1 MKNNKYFCLSLISL
15 LVFVPSKLQSQD
27 YDSIIKSKKDQR
39 SKEIDKRIN
48 IANQKQQ
55 RDIEE
60 ENKRY
65 FSFGSNRMNENYP
78 GLFSRIENIL
88 GSMQK
93 KCPDKTILLDRWQR
107 KEFSTITESNGII
120 SYKPTNIKF
129 SISEKYNVLDFKD
142 RLNSKIYEIASFD
155 VYYIIPLD
163 VSSFVRDG
171 YGDSNN
177 YGWQRIGYN
186 TYSEFGKE
194 KHYNNSSDGWF
205 KFKILE
211 IEAIKFVDGQITYIV
226 LNDYDGKLFSNIY
239 NGSINYYFNSYIKLK
254 SDIISCDLNRYEID
268 EKNQLDRFNRKHKIP
283 ELNFIK
289 DVNSA
294 VYAEQSD
301 FDTIAF
307 IEKNIDQLDV
317 DWSDYNHRILRSR
330 YNVNWSSI
338 PWWLDGK
345 SELAGRPLQGT
356 ATSGEGRSAGVAKPA
371 SPRPPGELQR
381 IYSERTPGLVFKG
394 PAARG
399 YLGVSIQDVD
409 NVSSR
414 ELGITPGRGVIV
426 RGIVP
431 KQAADI
437 AGIRPDDVIL
447 KIENWP
453 VTPEQTVQS
462 ILESYEAGQEISV
475 QLIRNGVNLQVMV
488 KLGQRPSN

>member
-1 MKNNKYFCLSLISL
+1 MIGLLI
-15 LVFVPSKLQSQD
+15 FVPSKLMSQD
-27 YDSIIKSKKDQR
+27 YDAIIKSKKDQR

-48 IANQKQQ
+48 IASQKQQ

-65 FSFGSNRMNENYP
+65 FSFGSERMNKNYP

-88 GSMQK
+88 GSLQK
-93 KCPDKTILLDRWQR
+93 KCPDKTILLDRWER
-107 KEFSTITESNGII
+107 KEFSTITESAGII

-129 SISEKYNVLDFKD
+129 SISEKYKVLDFQA
-142 RLNSKIYEIASFD
+142 RLNSKIYEVASFN
-155 VYYIIPLD
+155 VYYIIPLNA
-163 VSSFVRDG
+163 SSFVRDG
-171 YGDSNN
+171 YGDLGNSIASNYN
-177 YGWQRIGYN
+177 WNSIGFD

-194 KHYNNSSDGWF
+194 KHYNRSDDGWF
-205 KFKILE
+205 KFNILNL
-211 IEAIKFVDGQITYIV
+211 EATKFIDGHINYIV
-226 LNDYDGKLFSNIY
+226 KNGYDGRLFSNVY
-239 NGSINYYFNSYIKLK
+239 DGSINYYFNGYVKLK
-254 SDIISCDLNRYEID
+254 SDIISCDLTRYEID
-268 EKNQLDRFNRKHKIP
+268 EINQLDRYNRKIKIP

-294 VYAEQSD
+294 VYAGKSN
-301 FDTIAF
+301 FDTMAF

-317 DWSDYNHRILRSR
+317 DWSDYNNRISR
-330 YNVNWSSI
+330 NHYSVDWSSI

-345 SELAGRPLQGT
+345 SELAVGPLQGT
-356 ATSGEGRSAGVAKPA
+356 ATSGEGRNAGVAKPA
-371 SPRPPGELQR
+371 APRPPGQLQR
-381 IYSERTPGLVFKG
+381 VYGERPSLVFKG
-394 PAARG
+394 PEARG

-414 ELGITPGRGVIV
+414 ELGISPGRGVIV

-447 KIENWP
+447 KIENWS

-462 ILESYEAGQEISV
+462 ILENYEAGQEISV